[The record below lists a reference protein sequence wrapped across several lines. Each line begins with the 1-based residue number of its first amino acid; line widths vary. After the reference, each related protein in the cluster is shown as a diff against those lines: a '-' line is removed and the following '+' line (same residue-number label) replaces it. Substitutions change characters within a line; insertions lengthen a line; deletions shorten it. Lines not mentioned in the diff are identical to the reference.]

1 MAFLAGDGKAALTRA
16 IAAFEAQTAAEL
28 VVVVEPRAGHYLH
41 VGVLLGVLGALAC
54 LTFLLYGEPS
64 FNLHWFILDPLLVG
78 LLTAYLGSS
87 WPALERALTPLAR
100 RDAWVLRAAR
110 AAFVARGVA
119 DTRGR
124 SGVLCYVAV
133 SERRAVVLADLG
145 VRQAVPAGAW
155 SRALEP
161 LLAAVARGAHGAEV
175 APLLVA
181 LGQLCGE
188 HLPRQ
193 HDDENE
199 LSDEVEG

>member
-16 IAAFEAQTAAEL
+16 IAAFEARTAAEL

-41 VGVLLGVLGALAC
+41 IGALLGALGALAC

-64 FNLHWFILDPLLVG
+64 FDLHWFILDPLLVG
-78 LLTAYLGSS
+78 LVTAWLGSG

-100 RDAWVLRAAR
+100 REAWVLRAAR
-110 AAFVARGVA
+110 AAFVARAVA

-133 SERRAVVLADLG
+133 AERRAVLLADLG
-145 VRQAVPAGAW
+145 VRQAVPAAAW
-155 SRALEP
+155 SEATAP
-161 LLAAVARGAHGAEV
+161 VLAAVARGADSLAL
-175 APLLVA
+175 APLLVT
-181 LGQLCGE
+181 LGELCGE

-193 HDDENE
+193 DDDINE

>member
-1 MAFLAGDGKAALTRA
+1 MSFLAGDGKAALTRA
-16 IAAFEAQTAAEL
+16 IAAFEAETAAEL
-28 VVVVEPRAGHYLH
+28 VIVVEARAGHYLH
-41 VGVLLGVLGALAC
+41 VGVLFGVLGALAC
-54 LTFLLYGEPS
+54 LTFLLYGEPTFS
-64 FNLHWFILDPLLVG
+64 LHWFILDPLLAG

-87 WPALERALTPLAR
+87 WPQLERALTSRKR
-100 RDAWVLRAAR
+100 REAWVLRAAR

-133 SERRAVVLADLG
+133 VERHAVVLADLG
-145 VRQAVPAGAW
+145 VRQAVPAETW
-155 SRALEP
+155 TRAIAP
-161 LLAAVARGAHGAEV
+161 LQLVVARGGHASEV

-181 LGQLCGE
+181 LGKVCGE

-199 LSDEVEG
+199 LSDEVDG

>member
-16 IAAFEAQTAAEL
+16 IAAFEARTAAEL

-41 VGVLLGVLGALAC
+41 VGALLGVLGALAG

-64 FNLHWFILDPLLVG
+64 FDLHWFILDPLLLG
-78 LLTAYLGSS
+78 LLTAYLGSG
-87 WPALERALTPLAR
+87 WPTLERALTPLAR
-100 RDAWVLRAAR
+100 REAWVLRAAR

-124 SGVLCYVAV
+124 TGVLCYVAV
-133 SERRAVVLADLG
+133 AERRALVLADLG
-145 VRQAVPAGAW
+145 VRQAVPEAAW
-155 SRALEP
+155 SRAIAPLE
-161 LLAAVARGAHGAEV
+161 AAVARGAGGLEL

-193 HDDENE
+193 DDDINE
-199 LSDEVEG
+199 LSDEVDG

>member
-1 MAFLAGDGKAALTRA
+1 MAFLARDGKAALTRA
-16 IAAFEAQTAAEL
+16 IAAFEARTAAEL

-41 VGVLLGVLGALAC
+41 VGVLFGVLAALAC

-64 FNLHWFILDPLLVG
+64 FHLHWFIIDPLLVG
-78 LLTAYLGSS
+78 LLGAYLGSR

-119 DTRGR
+119 DTRDR

-133 SERRAVVLADLG
+133 AERSAVVLADLG
-145 VRQAVPAGAW
+145 VRKAVPSAAW
-155 SRALEP
+155 SQACAP
-161 LLAAVARGAHGAEV
+161 LLAAVARGAQAVEV
-175 APLLVA
+175 APLLVT
-181 LGQLCGE
+181 LGELCGE
-188 HLPRQ
+188 HLPRL
-193 HDDENE
+193 DDDVNE

>member
-16 IAAFEAQTAAEL
+16 IAGFEARTAAEL

-41 VGVLLGVLGALAC
+41 VGVLFGVLAAVAC

-64 FNLHWFILDPLLVG
+64 FNLHWFIIDPLLVG
-78 LLTAYLGSS
+78 LLGAYLGSR
-87 WPALERALTPLAR
+87 WPALERALTPRAR

-133 SERRAVVLADLG
+133 AERSAVVLADLG
-145 VRQAVPAGAW
+145 VRQAVPTAAW
-155 SRALEP
+155 SQATAP
-161 LLAAVARGAHGAEV
+161 LLAAVARGAHAAEV

-181 LGQLCGE
+181 LGELCGE

-193 HDDENE
+193 DDDVNE
-199 LSDEVEG
+199 LSDEVDG